1 MKKAVSAIIMLC
13 LLAAMMGGCGPDT
26 NGLWHWECGG
36 CDFTGCDYDGCYI
49 NGSRVCTDTAAT
61 DDFNSE
67 VEACKQALAD
77 YADEMDTI
85 AEELAQY
92 GSVIIDIRKPCNGER
107 FSVYSYIL
115 DEKLDESELSSETI
129 AAIEA
134 LENSGRFTSFG
145 VSGNENGIIDCWV
158 DFYAH
163 TPGYST
169 GAHRSSDKAMCSSFC
184 EPLDDGWC
192 LNMWPNV

>member
-1 MKKAVSAIIMLC
+1 MLC

-26 NGLWHWECGG
+26 NGLWHWECGS

-49 NGSRVCTDTAAT
+49 NGCRVCTDTAAIH
-61 DDFNSE
+61 DFNSE
-67 VEACKQALAD
+67 VEACRQALVD
-77 YADEMDTI
+77 YAEEMDTI
-85 AEELAQY
+85 AEELIQY
-92 GSVIIDIRKPCNGER
+92 GSFDIRFNKPYTGER
-107 FSVYSYIL
+107 FEIYSGKREEYM
-115 DEKLDESELSSETI
+115 DESELSSETI

-145 VSGNENGIIDCWV
+145 AYGNEDGSLNC
-158 DFYAH
+158 YAGLFAR

-169 GAHRSSDKAMCSSFC
+169 DAHRSSDKSMCNRFC
-184 EPLDDGWC
+184 EPLDNGWC